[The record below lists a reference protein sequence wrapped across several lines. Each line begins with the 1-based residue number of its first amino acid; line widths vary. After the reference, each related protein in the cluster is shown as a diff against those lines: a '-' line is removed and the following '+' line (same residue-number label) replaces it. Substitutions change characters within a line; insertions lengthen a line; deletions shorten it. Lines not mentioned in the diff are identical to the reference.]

1 MSDADRVA
9 GRREAG
15 VGVAAQPV
23 EDRQHEGG
31 GLAGPGLGGGED
43 VAALEDERDG
53 RRLDGGRG
61 LVPLLG
67 DHAHEVGR
75 QAE

>member
-1 MSDADRVA
+1 MA

-15 VGVAAQPV
+15 VGVAAQAV
-23 EDRQHEGG
+23 EDGQDEGR
-31 GLAGPGLGGGED
+31 GLAGPGLGRGED
-43 VAALEDERDG
+43 VASLEHQRDG